1 MLFILSFLSVLKQF
15 EVTDDKDT
23 HDFVVN
29 DDDVTTNVNIQTN
42 HSSSWLV
49 LFYTICKYG
58 KGVILIHV

>member
-42 HSSSWLV
+42 QAAH
-49 LFYTICKYG
+49 G
-58 KGVILIHV
+58 